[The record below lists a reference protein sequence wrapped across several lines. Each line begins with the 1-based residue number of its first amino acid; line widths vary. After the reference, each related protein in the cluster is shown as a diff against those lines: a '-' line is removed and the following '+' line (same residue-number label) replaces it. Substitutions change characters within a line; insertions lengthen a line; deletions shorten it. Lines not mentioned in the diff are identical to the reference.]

1 MSLKDETRIPRIDL
15 TNDPADLV
23 EGSEGWKKLCREV
36 REAGEEY
43 GCFQVIYNKIPMQI
57 REEMFKASKEL
68 FDLPKEIKEK
78 NTSHNAY
85 YGYIGNIDRIP
96 LFESM
101 GFADASSLETTQ
113 SFTGLFWPDGYP
125 SFCQTVNSIGKKV
138 HELELLILKMIMESY
153 GLEGH
158 YSSYVE
164 STASLCRIMKYK
176 SPKDNLSELGLT
188 AHVDKSALTILSQN
202 SVQGLEVLLKGDEWI
217 NVISLD
223 DAFTVFIG
231 DALKAWSNG
240 RLHAARHRVMMSGD
254 KTRYSFASVT
264 LPKDETVVEAPK
276 ELIDEAHPQLFRPFK
291 YIDFFKHYQS
301 TLNEDDALE
310 VYAGI

>member
-1 MSLKDETRIPRIDL
+1 MSLKDETTRIPRIDL
-15 TNDPADLV
+15 TNDPAD
-23 EGSEGWKKLCREV
+23 LCREV

-158 YSSYVE
+158 SSSY
-164 STASLCRIMKYK
+164 
-176 SPKDNLSELGLT
+176 DNLSELGLT

-223 DAFTVFIG
+223 DAFTVFIE
-231 DALKAWSNG
+231 KISFPT
-240 RLHAARHRVMMSGD
+240 RHRVMMSGD